1 MTKKIFKS
9 ILSVALVILLS
20 SLVMIIGVL
29 YDYFRGVQKN
39 QLRTELAFAAE
50 GVEVSGAAYLEGLND
65 DSCRITLVGEDGTVL
80 YDSVESAEKMGN
92 HADREEIKE
101 AREYGTGEASRYSS
115 TLTEQTIYISKLLS
129 DGSVLR
135 VSVSHATVPALVF
148 GMLQP
153 LIVVLLLAFIL
164 SSVLAHRLS
173 EKIVEPLSAI
183 DLDKP
188 LENNTY
194 DELAPVLSHIEKQHR
209 QIARQMY
216 DLDRSRSEFEAVTH
230 NMKEGLVLTSERG
243 EIISINPS
251 AASFFLGVKP
261 DSAEFYEHEKGCIG
275 KDFLTL
281 DRSRETHE
289 LIERAQ
295 ANGEA
300 ESRVSRWG
308 REYQLNAS
316 RVLSD
321 GKFTGIVL
329 LIFDVTDKVFAERNR
344 REFTANVSHEL
355 KTPLQSIM
363 GSAELIENGLVKPED
378 MKDFSDRIYKEAARL
393 LTLIEDIIRLSQL
406 DENVELAW
414 ENLDIAKMA
423 SDTAALLRDTAEK
436 KNVIINLDC
445 EPSEIYGVRQ
455 LYNEIIYNLCENAIK
470 YNKDGG
476 SVTVS
481 VHPKN
486 GGIELTVSDTGI
498 GIPPEHRSRVFE
510 RFYRVDKSHSK
521 ATGGTGLG
529 LSIVKHA
536 VQYLGGQIDLTSR
549 VGEGT
554 KITVFFPNKE
564 WELFSPKQ

>member
-50 GVEVSGAAYLEGLND
+50 GVEDSGVSYLEGLND
-65 DSCRITLVGEDGTVL
+65 DSCRITLVREDGTVL

-230 NMKEGLVLTSERG
+230 NMKEGLVLTSEKG

-378 MKDFSDRIYKEAARL
+378 MKEFSDRIYKEAARL

-423 SDTAALLRDTAEK
+423 SDTAALLSDTAEK

-445 EPSEIYGVRQ
+445 EPTEIYGVRQ
-455 LYNEIIYNLCENAIK
+455 LYSEIIYNLCENAIK

-481 VHPKN
+481 THPKN

-564 WELFSPKQ
+564 WE

>member
-50 GVEVSGAAYLEGLND
+50 GVEDGGISYLEGLND

-80 YDSVESAEKMGN
+80 YDSVESADKMGN

-101 AREYGTGEASRYSS
+101 AREYGMGEASRYSS

-230 NMKEGLVLTSERG
+230 NMKEGLVLTSEKG

-289 LIERAQ
+289 LLERAQ

-436 KNVIINLDC
+436 KNVKINFDC
-445 EPSEIYGVRQ
+445 EPTEIYGVRQ
-455 LYNEIIYNLCENAIK
+455 LYSEIIYNLCENAIK

-481 VHPKN
+481 VHQKN

-564 WELFSPKQ
+564 WE

>member
-50 GVEVSGAAYLEGLND
+50 GVEDGGVSYLEGLND

-80 YDSVESAEKMGN
+80 YDSVESADKMEN

-173 EKIVEPLSAI
+173 EKLVEPLSAI

-230 NMKEGLVLTSERG
+230 NMKEGLVLTSEKG

-289 LIERAQ
+289 LLERAQ

-300 ESRVSRWG
+300 ETRVSRGG

-378 MKDFSDRIYKEAARL
+378 MKEFSDRIYKEAARL

-436 KNVIINLDC
+436 KNVKINLDC
-445 EPSEIYGVRQ
+445 EPTEIYGVRQ
-455 LYNEIIYNLCENAIK
+455 LYSEIIYNLCENAIK

-536 VQYLGGQIDLTSR
+536 VQYLGGKIDLTSR

-564 WELFSPKQ
+564 WE

>member
-230 NMKEGLVLTSERG
+230 NMKEGLVLTSEKG

-344 REFTANVSHEL
+344 PREFTANVSHEL

-445 EPSEIYGVRQ
+445 EPTEIYGVRQ
-455 LYNEIIYNLCENAIK
+455 LYSEIIYNLCENAIK

-564 WELFSPKQ
+564 WE

>member
-50 GVEVSGAAYLEGLND
+50 GVEVSGVAYLEGLND

-80 YDSVESAEKMGN
+80 YDSVESADKMGN

-230 NMKEGLVLTSERG
+230 NMKEGLVLTSEKG

-414 ENLDIAKMA
+414 ENIDIAKMA

-445 EPSEIYGVRQ
+445 EPTEIYGVRQ
-455 LYNEIIYNLCENAIK
+455 LYSEIIYNLCENAIK

-564 WELFSPKQ
+564 WE

>member
-80 YDSVESAEKMGN
+80 YDSVESADKMEN

-230 NMKEGLVLTSERG
+230 NMKEGLVLTSEKG

-423 SDTAALLRDTAEK
+423 SDTAALLSDTAEK

-445 EPSEIYGVRQ
+445 EPTEIYGVRQ
-455 LYNEIIYNLCENAIK
+455 LYSEIIYNLCENAIK

-564 WELFSPKQ
+564 WE

>member
-50 GVEVSGAAYLEGLND
+50 GVEESGVSYLEGLND

-80 YDSVESAEKMGN
+80 YDSVESADKMGN

-230 NMKEGLVLTSERG
+230 NMKAGLVLTSERG

-251 AASFFLGVKP
+251 AASFFLRVKP

-378 MKDFSDRIYKEAARL
+378 MKEFSDRIYKEAARL

-445 EPSEIYGVRQ
+445 EPTEIYGVRQ
-455 LYNEIIYNLCENAIK
+455 LYSEIIYNLCENAIK

-498 GIPPEHRSRVFE
+498 GIPPEHQSRVFE

-564 WELFSPKQ
+564 WE

>member
-50 GVEVSGAAYLEGLND
+50 GVEVSGVAYLEGLND

-80 YDSVESAEKMGN
+80 YDSVESADKMGN

-230 NMKEGLVLTSERG
+230 NMKEGLVLTSEKG

-445 EPSEIYGVRQ
+445 EPTEIYGVRQ
-455 LYNEIIYNLCENAIK
+455 LYSEIIYNLCENAIK

-481 VHPKN
+481 THPKN

-564 WELFSPKQ
+564 WE

>member
-50 GVEVSGAAYLEGLND
+50 GVEDSGVSYLEGLND

-80 YDSVESAEKMGN
+80 YDSVESADKMEN

-230 NMKEGLVLTSERG
+230 NMKEGLVLTSEKG

-445 EPSEIYGVRQ
+445 EPTEIYGVRQ
-455 LYNEIIYNLCENAIK
+455 LYSEIIYNLCENAIK

-536 VQYLGGQIDLTSR
+536 VQYLGGKIDLTSC

-564 WELFSPKQ
+564 W

>member
-50 GVEVSGAAYLEGLND
+50 GVEDSGVSYLEGLND
-65 DSCRITLVGEDGTVL
+65 DSCRITLVGEDGTVI
-80 YDSVESAEKMGN
+80 YDSVESADKMGN
-92 HADREEIKE
+92 HADREEIRE
-101 AREYGTGEASRYSS
+101 AREYGMGEASRYSS

-173 EKIVEPLSAI
+173 EKLVEPLSAI

-230 NMKEGLVLTSERG
+230 NMKEGLVLTSEKG

-251 AASFFLGVKP
+251 AASFYLGVKP

-289 LIERAQ
+289 LLERAQ

-378 MKDFSDRIYKEAARL
+378 MKEFSDRIYKEAARL

-423 SDTAALLRDTAEK
+423 SDTAALLSDTAEK
-436 KNVIINLDC
+436 KNVKINLDC
-445 EPSEIYGVRQ
+445 EPTEIYGVRQ
-455 LYNEIIYNLCENAIK
+455 LYSEIIYNLCENAIK

-481 VHPKN
+481 VHQKN

-498 GIPPEHRSRVFE
+498 GIPPEHQSRVFE

-536 VQYLGGQIDLTSR
+536 VQYLGGKIDLTSR

-564 WELFSPKQ
+564 WE

>member
-50 GVEVSGAAYLEGLND
+50 GVEVSGVAYLEGLND
-65 DSCRITLVGEDGTVL
+65 DSCRITLVGEDGTVM
-80 YDSVESAEKMGN
+80 YDSVESADKMEN

-230 NMKEGLVLTSERG
+230 NMKEGLVLTSEKG

-445 EPSEIYGVRQ
+445 EPTEIYGVRQ
-455 LYNEIIYNLCENAIK
+455 LYSEIIYNLCENAIK

-564 WELFSPKQ
+564 WE

>member
-50 GVEVSGAAYLEGLND
+50 GVEESGVSYLEGLND

-80 YDSVESAEKMGN
+80 YDSVESADKMGN

-230 NMKEGLVLTSERG
+230 NMKEGLVLTSEKG

-289 LIERAQ
+289 LLERAQ

-445 EPSEIYGVRQ
+445 EPTEIYGVRQ
-455 LYNEIIYNLCENAIK
+455 LYSEIIYNLCENAIK

-481 VHPKN
+481 THPKN

-564 WELFSPKQ
+564 WE

>member
-80 YDSVESAEKMGN
+80 YDSVESVEKMGN

-230 NMKEGLVLTSERG
+230 NMKEGLVLTSEKG

-445 EPSEIYGVRQ
+445 EPTEIYGVRQ
-455 LYNEIIYNLCENAIK
+455 LYSEIIYNLCENAIK

-564 WELFSPKQ
+564 WE

>member
-50 GVEVSGAAYLEGLND
+50 GVEESGAAYLEGLND

-230 NMKEGLVLTSERG
+230 NMKEGLVLTSEKG

-436 KNVIINLDC
+436 KNVKINLDC
-445 EPSEIYGVRQ
+445 EPTEIYGVRQ
-455 LYNEIIYNLCENAIK
+455 LYSEIIYNLCENAIK

-564 WELFSPKQ
+564 WE

>member
-50 GVEVSGAAYLEGLND
+50 GVEDSGVSYLEGLND

-230 NMKEGLVLTSERG
+230 NMKEGLVLTSEKG

-378 MKDFSDRIYKEAARL
+378 MKEFSDRIYKEAARL

-445 EPSEIYGVRQ
+445 EPTEIYGVRQ
-455 LYNEIIYNLCENAIK
+455 LYSEIIYNLCENAIK

-549 VGEGT
+549 IGEGT

-564 WELFSPKQ
+564 WE

>member
-50 GVEVSGAAYLEGLND
+50 GVEESGVSYLEGLND

-80 YDSVESAEKMGN
+80 YDSVESADKMGN

-230 NMKEGLVLTSERG
+230 NMKEGLVLTSEKG

-436 KNVIINLDC
+436 KNVKINLDC
-445 EPSEIYGVRQ
+445 EPTEIYGVRQ
-455 LYNEIIYNLCENAIK
+455 LYSEIIYNLCENAIK

-481 VHPKN
+481 THPKN

-521 ATGGTGLG
+521 STGGTGLG

-536 VQYLGGQIDLTSR
+536 VQYLGGQIDLTSL

-564 WELFSPKQ
+564 WE

>member
-1 MTKKIFKS
+1 M
-9 ILSVALVILLS
+9 
-20 SLVMIIGVL
+20 
-29 YDYFRGVQKN
+29 
-39 QLRTELAFAAE
+39 
-50 GVEVSGAAYLEGLND
+50 
-65 DSCRITLVGEDGTVL
+65 
-80 YDSVESAEKMGN
+80 
-92 HADREEIKE
+92 
-101 AREYGTGEASRYSS
+101 
-115 TLTEQTIYISKLLS
+115 
-129 DGSVLR
+129 LR

-173 EKIVEPLSAI
+173 EKLVEPLSAI

-230 NMKEGLVLTSERG
+230 NMKEGLVLTSEKG

-378 MKDFSDRIYKEAARL
+378 MKEFSDRIYKEAARL

-414 ENLDIAKMA
+414 
-423 SDTAALLRDTAEK
+423 
-436 KNVIINLDC
+436 
-445 EPSEIYGVRQ
+445 
-455 LYNEIIYNLCENAIK
+455 
-470 YNKDGG
+470 
-476 SVTVS
+476 
-481 VHPKN
+481 
-486 GGIELTVSDTGI
+486 
-498 GIPPEHRSRVFE
+498 
-510 RFYRVDKSHSK
+510 
-521 ATGGTGLG
+521 
-529 LSIVKHA
+529 
-536 VQYLGGQIDLTSR
+536 
-549 VGEGT
+549 
-554 KITVFFPNKE
+554 
-564 WELFSPKQ
+564 

>member
-80 YDSVESAEKMGN
+80 YDSVESADKMGN

-230 NMKEGLVLTSERG
+230 NMKEGLVLTSEKG

-445 EPSEIYGVRQ
+445 EPTEIYGVRQ
-455 LYNEIIYNLCENAIK
+455 LYSEIIYNLCENAIK

-536 VQYLGGQIDLTSR
+536 VQYLGRQIALTSR

-564 WELFSPKQ
+564 WE

>member
-50 GVEVSGAAYLEGLND
+50 GVEESGVSYLEGLND

-80 YDSVESAEKMGN
+80 YDSVESADKMGN

-230 NMKEGLVLTSERG
+230 NMKEGLVLTSEKG

-423 SDTAALLRDTAEK
+423 SDTAALLCDTAEK
-436 KNVIINLDC
+436 KNVKINLDC
-445 EPSEIYGVRQ
+445 EPTEIYGVRQ
-455 LYNEIIYNLCENAIK
+455 LYSEIIYNLCENAIK

-498 GIPPEHRSRVFE
+498 GIPPEHQSRVFE

-564 WELFSPKQ
+564 WE

>member
-80 YDSVESAEKMGN
+80 YDSVESADKMGN

-436 KNVIINLDC
+436 KNVKINLDC
-445 EPSEIYGVRQ
+445 EPTEIYGVRQ
-455 LYNEIIYNLCENAIK
+455 LYSEIIYNLCENAIK

-536 VQYLGGQIDLTSR
+536 VQYLGGKIDLTSR

-564 WELFSPKQ
+564 WE

>member
-50 GVEVSGAAYLEGLND
+50 GVEESGAAYLEGLND

-80 YDSVESAEKMGN
+80 YDSVESADKMGN

-230 NMKEGLVLTSERG
+230 NMKEGLVLTSEKG

-378 MKDFSDRIYKEAARL
+378 MKEFSDRIYKEAARL

-423 SDTAALLRDTAEK
+423 SDTAALLSDTAEK
-436 KNVIINLDC
+436 KNVKINLDC
-445 EPSEIYGVRQ
+445 EPTEIYGVRQ
-455 LYNEIIYNLCENAIK
+455 LYSEIIYNLCENAIK

-564 WELFSPKQ
+564 WE

>member
-50 GVEVSGAAYLEGLND
+50 GVEESGVSYLEGLND

-80 YDSVESAEKMGN
+80 YDSVESADKMGN

-251 AASFFLGVKP
+251 AASFFLRVKP

-378 MKDFSDRIYKEAARL
+378 MKEFSDRIYKEAARL

-445 EPSEIYGVRQ
+445 EPTEIYGVRQ
-455 LYNEIIYNLCENAIK
+455 LYSEIIYNLCENAIK

-498 GIPPEHRSRVFE
+498 GIPPEHQSRVFE

-564 WELFSPKQ
+564 WE

>member
-230 NMKEGLVLTSERG
+230 NMKEGLVLTSEKG

-378 MKDFSDRIYKEAARL
+378 MKEFSDRIYKEAARL

-423 SDTAALLRDTAEK
+423 SDTAALLSDTAEK
-436 KNVIINLDC
+436 KNVKINLDC
-445 EPSEIYGVRQ
+445 EPTEIYGVRQ
-455 LYNEIIYNLCENAIK
+455 LYSEIIYNLCENAIK

-564 WELFSPKQ
+564 WE

>member
-50 GVEVSGAAYLEGLND
+50 GVEVSGVSYLEGLND

-194 DELAPVLSHIEKQHR
+194 DELAPVLSLIEKQHR

-230 NMKEGLVLTSERG
+230 NMKEGLVLTSEKG

-436 KNVIINLDC
+436 KNVKINLDC
-445 EPSEIYGVRQ
+445 EPTEIYGVRQ
-455 LYNEIIYNLCENAIK
+455 LYSEIIYNLCENAIK

-481 VHPKN
+481 THPKN

-564 WELFSPKQ
+564 WE

>member
-80 YDSVESAEKMGN
+80 YDSVESADKMGN

-173 EKIVEPLSAI
+173 EKLVEPLSAI

-230 NMKEGLVLTSERG
+230 NMKEGLVLTSEKG

-436 KNVIINLDC
+436 KNVKINLDC
-445 EPSEIYGVRQ
+445 EPTEIYGVRQ
-455 LYNEIIYNLCENAIK
+455 LYSEIIYNLCENAIK

-564 WELFSPKQ
+564 WE

>member
-80 YDSVESAEKMGN
+80 YDSVESADKMEN
-92 HADREEIKE
+92 HADRDEIKE
-101 AREYGTGEASRYSS
+101 AREYGMGEASRYSS

-230 NMKEGLVLTSERG
+230 NMKEGLVLTSEKG

-436 KNVIINLDC
+436 KNVKINLDC
-445 EPSEIYGVRQ
+445 EPTEIYGVRQ
-455 LYNEIIYNLCENAIK
+455 LYSEIIYNLCENAIK

-486 GGIELTVSDTGI
+486 CGIELTVSDTGI

-564 WELFSPKQ
+564 WE

>member
-50 GVEVSGAAYLEGLND
+50 GVEESGVSYLEGLND

-80 YDSVESAEKMGN
+80 YDSVESADKMGN

-230 NMKEGLVLTSERG
+230 NMKEGLVLTSEKG

-445 EPSEIYGVRQ
+445 EPTEIYGVRQ
-455 LYNEIIYNLCENAIK
+455 LYSEIIYNLCENAIK

-564 WELFSPKQ
+564 WE

>member
-230 NMKEGLVLTSERG
+230 NMKEGLVLTSEKG

-436 KNVIINLDC
+436 KNVKINLDC
-445 EPSEIYGVRQ
+445 EPTEIYGVRQ
-455 LYNEIIYNLCENAIK
+455 LYSEIIYNLCENAIK

-536 VQYLGGQIDLTSR
+536 VQYLGGKIDLTSR

-564 WELFSPKQ
+564 WE

>member
-1 MTKKIFKS
+1 MTKNIFKS

-50 GVEVSGAAYLEGLND
+50 GVEDSGVSYLEGLND

-80 YDSVESAEKMGN
+80 YDSVESADKMGN

-230 NMKEGLVLTSERG
+230 NMKEGLVLTSEKG

-436 KNVIINLDC
+436 KNVKINLDC
-445 EPSEIYGVRQ
+445 EPTEIYGVRQ
-455 LYNEIIYNLCENAIK
+455 LYSEIIYNLCENAIK

-564 WELFSPKQ
+564 WE

>member
-50 GVEVSGAAYLEGLND
+50 GVEDGGISYLEGLND

-80 YDSVESAEKMGN
+80 YDSVESADKMGN

-101 AREYGTGEASRYSS
+101 AREYGMGEASRYSS

-230 NMKEGLVLTSERG
+230 NMKEGLVLTSEKG

-423 SDTAALLRDTAEK
+423 SDTAALLHDTAEK

-445 EPSEIYGVRQ
+445 EPTEIYGVRQ
-455 LYNEIIYNLCENAIK
+455 LYSEIIYNLCENAIK

-564 WELFSPKQ
+564 WE

>member
-65 DSCRITLVGEDGTVL
+65 DSCRITLVGKDGTVL
-80 YDSVESAEKMGN
+80 YDSVESADKMGN

-135 VSVSHATVPALVF
+135 VSVSHATVPALIF

-230 NMKEGLVLTSERG
+230 NMKEGLVLTSEKG

-436 KNVIINLDC
+436 KNVKINLDC
-445 EPSEIYGVRQ
+445 EPTEIYGVRQ
-455 LYNEIIYNLCENAIK
+455 LYSEIIYNLCENAIK

-564 WELFSPKQ
+564 WE

>member
-50 GVEVSGAAYLEGLND
+50 GVEDSGVSYLEGLND

-115 TLTEQTIYISKLLS
+115 TLTEQTIYIAKLLS

-230 NMKEGLVLTSERG
+230 NMKEGLVLTSEKG

-289 LIERAQ
+289 LIDRAQ

-436 KNVIINLDC
+436 KNVKINLDC
-445 EPSEIYGVRQ
+445 EPTEIYGVRQ
-455 LYNEIIYNLCENAIK
+455 LYSEIIYNLCENAIK

-564 WELFSPKQ
+564 WE

>member
-50 GVEVSGAAYLEGLND
+50 GVEDSGVSYLEGLND
-65 DSCRITLVGEDGTVL
+65 DSCRITLVGEDGTVI
-80 YDSVESAEKMGN
+80 YDSVESADKMGN

-436 KNVIINLDC
+436 KNVKINLDC
-445 EPSEIYGVRQ
+445 EPTEIYGVRQ
-455 LYNEIIYNLCENAIK
+455 LYSEIIYNLCENAIK

-481 VHPKN
+481 THPKN

-564 WELFSPKQ
+564 WE

>member
-50 GVEVSGAAYLEGLND
+50 GVEVSGVSYLEGLND

-80 YDSVESAEKMGN
+80 YDSVESADKMGN

-230 NMKEGLVLTSERG
+230 NMKEGLVLTSEKG

-445 EPSEIYGVRQ
+445 EPTEIYGVRQ
-455 LYNEIIYNLCENAIK
+455 LYSEIIYNLCENAIK

-481 VHPKN
+481 THPKN

-521 ATGGTGLG
+521 STGGTGLG

-564 WELFSPKQ
+564 WE

>member
-80 YDSVESAEKMGN
+80 YDSVESADKMGN

-230 NMKEGLVLTSERG
+230 NMKEGLVLTSEKG

-445 EPSEIYGVRQ
+445 EPTEIYGVRQ
-455 LYNEIIYNLCENAIK
+455 LYSEIIYNLCENAIK

-481 VHPKN
+481 THPKN

-564 WELFSPKQ
+564 WE

>member
-9 ILSVALVILLS
+9 ILSVALVILIS

-50 GVEVSGAAYLEGLND
+50 GVEESGVSYLEGLND

-230 NMKEGLVLTSERG
+230 NMKEGLVLTSEKG

-378 MKDFSDRIYKEAARL
+378 MKEFSDRIYKEAARL

-445 EPSEIYGVRQ
+445 EPTEIYGVRQ
-455 LYNEIIYNLCENAIK
+455 LYSEIIYNLCENAIK

-481 VHPKN
+481 THPKN

-564 WELFSPKQ
+564 WE